1 MYSDVLPFP
10 RLLQVTYSILHN
22 HLQANASVHGTVAS
36 TASTGFSCKDTAN
49 RADNGLMDVH
59 G

>member
-10 RLLQVTYSILHN
+10 KLLQVTYSIPHN
-22 HLQANASVHGTVAS
+22 HLQANASMHGAVAS
-36 TASTGFSCKDTAN
+36 TASTGFSCKDMAN
-49 RADNGLMDVH
+49 GADNGLMDVH